1 MPLDPDEYLRQQR
14 LRISAVRAYRL
25 TTELHAPTQKV
36 TVSHPLLQRGERHT
50 KGHGTAAARHQNV
63 HGEQKGL
70 GWISVYGARRSKTW
84 YTSYQMQ

>member
-1 MPLDPDEYLRQQR
+1 MPLAPDEYLRQQR

-36 TVSHPLLQRGERHT
+36 TVSHPLLQRGERHM
-50 KGHGTAAARHQNV
+50 KGHGTAAARHPNV

-70 GWISVYGARRSKTW
+70 GWIWVYGALRSKTW